1 MQGLQRYLQLMNM
14 TLKKESQS
22 FGPPPVLLDLTLEQ
36 QLKLRQ
42 IELILERG
50 EFDMKD
56 LGTIFLALQEQCFVL
71 SNNVSNLVKQWPHL
85 PTTAEDESMSGI
97 LSAIS
102 RLASTE
108 ETQ

>member
-1 MQGLQRYLQLMNM
+1 M
-14 TLKKESQS
+14 
-22 FGPPPVLLDLTLEQ
+22 EQ
-36 QLKLRQ
+36 ELKLRQ

-56 LGTIFLALQEQCFVL
+56 LGTIFLALQKQCFVL

-85 PTTAEDESMSGI
+85 PTTPEEKSMSGI
-97 LSAIS
+97 LFAIS
-102 RLASTE
+102 NSASTE

>member
-1 MQGLQRYLQLMNM
+1 M
-14 TLKKESQS
+14 
-22 FGPPPVLLDLTLEQ
+22 EQ
-36 QLKLRQ
+36 ELKLRQ

-50 EFDMKD
+50 EFDIKD

-71 SNNVSNLVKQWPHL
+71 SNNVSNLVKQWPHH
-85 PTTAEDESMSGI
+85 PTTPVAQSMSGI

-102 RLASTE
+102 NLGSTE